1 MSDTQETTIK
11 PKNSYELYVL
21 LSPSAIEGDL
31 SAVEEK
37 ISQILQKH
45 SAQIERSEKFTKKD
59 LAYPIQKSTYAYAA
73 NIYFFAPAE
82 SIEAIQT
89 DLNTEGIPLLRFLIS
104 KIDKRAKAA
113 SAPRRTRRKP
123 AEASAGKRV
132 ATAAEKE
139 LQQPKAV
146 EEKKEE
152 EPQKAE
158 KTEKAKETVK
168 KEEDEDK
175 VTLEEIDK
183 RLDEI
188 MEQL

>member
-1 MSDTQETTIK
+1 MAETTIK
-11 PKNSYELYVL
+11 PKNSYELYML
-21 LSPSAIEGDL
+21 LSPSAIEGDI

-45 SAQIERSEKFTKKD
+45 SAQIERSEKFAKKD

-82 SIEAIQT
+82 SIKAIQ
-89 DLNTEGIPLLRFLIS
+89 DNLNTEDIPLLRFLVS
-104 KIDKRAKAA
+104 RVDTRAKAA
-113 SAPRRTRRKP
+113 PSPRRTRQKP
-123 AEASAGKRV
+123 EAAEGKRI

-139 LQQPKAV
+139 LQQPKVAKEA
-146 EEKKEE
+146 EEK
-152 EPQKAE
+152 EPQKIE
-158 KTEKAKETVK
+158 KVKESAKKDT
-168 KEEDEDK
+168 EEDKDK